1 MKVRE
6 SALIF
11 LLVLSSFAANVVAP
25 TKSELE
31 AMYAAASRELNA
43 GHYSEALKELDAIDA
58 RQPDLAAAQNLRG
71 VALMRQAEYRKAE
84 AVLHRALEIDPEFW
98 EARFNLAEVPF
109 LMQNWTEARRRFQ
122 ALLAEGSEQVQGA
135 TSDLIQFKI
144 LLTFLLEGKEKMGAG
159 TLEKLLA
166 SHDSPVAYYVKAALA
181 LRQKDQQDA
190 KVAMAAAEKEFS
202 PQLNKLFAESFY
214 EVGWLQKPEGATP
227 VALEIGSPAERVAQ
241 VQENF
246 GKAERAYR
254 QRDFANALQLLDQI
268 DATAPN
274 QAVAYNL
281 RGEILLDEGKEDEA
295 EAAWRTALAAD
306 PQLQEARFNLA
317 RVPFKKGDYKTAR
330 QELEALLGA
339 TSGGKQQQQREQLI
353 RYQIFLTLLLEGRDS
368 AAQKTMEEFKMMD
381 DTPALYYAQAA
392 WAFQHGN
399 ARQGNNWVA
408 NAKNLYSSELNRSF
422 TASFSDLGW
431 LKNAEAQPAPTQSS
445 LAKAEVSPRAERS
458 PAPPG
463 NESSPMP
470 VPFVAENPPDKPVA
484 TAESTATPAPPAALA
499 ETVAASPAPPLTAT
513 PNNVASVEPKQP
525 REEQASSAGT
535 KRRRSARAKS
545 ARHAAIATPSPTPPP
560 EPRHQNFGDKVARLL
575 LYPFQRRSEKNSSP
589 APAGSD
595 QPAAA
600 SAKSSPPAR
609 SQPKN

>member
-1 MKVRE
+1 MKISE
-6 SALIF
+6 SGLIF

-31 AMYAAASRELNA
+31 AMYAAAARELNA

-58 RQPDLAAAQNLRG
+58 RQPDMAAAQNLRG
-71 VALMRQAEYRKAE
+71 IALMRQAEYRKAE
-84 AVLHRALEIDPEFW
+84 TALHRALEIDPEFW
-98 EARFNLAEVPF
+98 EASFNLAEVSF

-122 ALLAEGSEQVQGA
+122 ALLAEGTEQVQGA
-135 TSDLIQFKI
+135 TRDLIQFKI
-144 LLTFLLEGKEKMGAG
+144 LLTFLLEGKEKMGAA
-159 TLEKLLA
+159 TLEKLQA
-166 SHDSPVAYYVKAALA
+166 SHDSPVDYYVKAALA
-181 LRQKDQQDA
+181 LRQKDQQNA
-190 KVAMAAAEKEFS
+190 KISMAAAEKEFS

-214 EVGWLQKPEGATP
+214 EVGWLQKPDGATP

-254 QRDFANALQLLDQI
+254 QRDFASALRLLDQI

-281 RGEILLDEGKEDEA
+281 RGEILLEEGKADAA
-295 EAAWRTALAAD
+295 EAALRIALAAD

-339 TSGGKQQQQREQLI
+339 TSGGKQQQQMEQLV
-353 RYQIFLTLLLEGRDS
+353 RYQIFLTLLLEGRES
-368 AAQKTMEEFKMMD
+368 AAQKAMEEFKMMD

-399 ARQGNNWVA
+399 AMQGNNWVA

-422 TASFSDLGW
+422 AASFADLGW
-431 LKNAEAQPAPTQSS
+431 LKNSEAQPAQTQSS
-445 LAKAEVSPRAERS
+445 LAEAEVSPRAE
-458 PAPPG
+458 PPPTRPR
-463 NESSPMP
+463 NENNPMP
-470 VPFVAENPPDKPVA
+470 VPVAAESPTDQPIA
-484 TAESTATPAPPAALA
+484 TTESTATPTPPVALA
-499 ETVAASPAPPLTAT
+499 GIVAASPTLTLTAT
-513 PNNVASVEPKQP
+513 PNNVASVEAKQP

-535 KRRRSARAKS
+535 KRRRSAGAKS
-545 ARHAAIATPSPTPPP
+545 KRHASVAAPSPTPMAQPT
-560 EPRHQNFGDKVARLL
+560 RQNFGDKVARLF
-575 LYPFQRRSEKNSSP
+575 LYPFRHRSEKGSTT
-589 APAGSD
+589 APVGSD
-595 QPAAA
+595 EAAAA